1 MELFKTHRVNPVGGC
16 LPILI
21 TIPFFIG
28 FFSML
33 QSTAEL
39 RFAEFL
45 WASDLSAPD
54 TVARIPLGFMTLPL
68 NILPILMGITMIV
81 QMHLTPQP

>member
-1 MELFKTHRVNPVGGC
+1 MQKLQPELQQLKEKYKDNPQKLQAETMVVFKKHRVNPVGGC
-16 LPILI
+16 LPVLI

-39 RFAEFL
+39 RFAD
-45 WASDLSAPD
+45 A
-54 TVARIPLGFMTLPL
+54 ARTDDDG
-68 NILPILMGITMIV
+68 
-81 QMHLTPQP
+81 